1 MIGQMAKG
9 KEGHDSC
16 GEEMAVFAHRL
27 MLYTMIDVFSR
38 EFDKEKANKLLRSA
52 GVLAGIAF
60 ARSSLALD
68 ADFKTF
74 LISLRSVIADIK
86 VGTLRID
93 SFNPDT
99 GNLVVTAEEDP
110 GSSGWP
116 IPHEKVHIYDE
127 GFIAGILEAYTGE
140 KYSILGT

>member
-1 MIGQMAKG
+1 MVKD
-9 KEGHDSC
+9 KEGYGTCD
-16 GEEMAVFAHRL
+16 EKMPVFAYRL
-27 MLYTMIDVFSR
+27 MLYTMIDVFRR
-38 EFDKEKANKLLRSA
+38 EFGEEKANKLLRSA
-52 GVLAGIAF
+52 GILAGIAF
-60 ARSSLALD
+60 ARSYLALD

-74 LISLRSVIADIK
+74 LISLRSVIADLK

-116 IPHEKVHIYDE
+116 IPHEKVHIYVE
-127 GFIAGILEAYTGE
+127 GFIAGILEEYTGE
-140 KYSILGT
+140 NYSILGT

>member
-1 MIGQMAKG
+1 MIGQLAKG
-9 KEGHDSC
+9 KEGHDTC
-16 GEEMAVFAHRL
+16 GAEMSVFAYRL

-38 EFDKEKANKLLRSA
+38 EFGKEKANQLLRSA
-52 GVLAGIAF
+52 GILAGIAF
-60 ARSSLALD
+60 ARSSLALG

-74 LISLRSVIADIK
+74 LTSLRSVIADLK

-99 GNLVVTAEEDP
+99 GSLVVTTEEDR
-110 GSSGWP
+110 GSNGPP

-140 KYSILGT
+140 KYSILGV